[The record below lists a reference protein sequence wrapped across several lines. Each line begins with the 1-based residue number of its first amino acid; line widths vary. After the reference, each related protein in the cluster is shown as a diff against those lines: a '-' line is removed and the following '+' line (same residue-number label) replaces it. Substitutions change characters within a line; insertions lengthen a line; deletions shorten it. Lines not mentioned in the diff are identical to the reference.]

1 MTTDQIYGYPAP
13 EIVYTEYYVSL
24 VSSLH
29 IATFVNPN
37 FLSYNGII
45 PDDWRP
51 QTPVIIGQNTAD
63 IEYDNGIAIRANNDE
78 VGFALIA
85 EVAPLS
91 DVELCISVA
100 HRFLNGLPGVQYE
113 SITTDVQGYAMLP
126 EGCPGVMNIGSR
138 FQGILPVISHEAV
151 YTAPDHETRFYVQEN
166 NRTNDSRID
175 CLDLHVRTT
184 YVIPPAFRDPGSDPF
199 ISDALGNWNNH
210 ITGFEKLATNF
221 IDRHILGGG
230 TL

>member
-1 MTTDQIYGYPAP
+1 MATNPIYGYPAP
-13 EIVYTEYYVSL
+13 EIVYTEYYVGL

-29 IATFVNPN
+29 IAAFVNPN

-63 IEYDNGIAIRANNDE
+63 IEYDNGIAVRANNDE

-91 DVELCISVA
+91 DVELCIAVA
-100 HRFLNGLPGVQYE
+100 HRFLNSLPGVQYE
-113 SITTDVQGYAMLP
+113 SIMTDVQGYAMLP

-166 NRTNDSRID
+166 TRTNVNQID
-175 CLDLHVRTT
+175 CLDLRTRST
-184 YVIPPAFRDPGSDPF
+184 HFVPPAHRNPANTPF
-199 ISDALGNWNNH
+199 ISEALENW
-210 ITGFEKLATNF
+210 IDEIAGFNELATHF
-221 IDRHILGGG
+221 INLHILEGG